1 MSLSKYLSLFSENS
15 KSLFITSVVLFDL
28 IFCAA
33 LAQTCQADRVDL
45 RGEWGSASFRV
56 SVADNSKKRAMGLMH
71 VEHLPKSFGMLFVYD
86 IPQHVSFWMKNTL
99 MPLDMLFFD
108 SQGILVN
115 LHKDVRPHDIA
126 PRESDAAI
134 KFVLEINGGIAGTYS
149 IKKGKI
155 MRHPSIGTSAFWLC

>member
-1 MSLSKYLSLFSENS
+1 MSLSKYLCHFWENS
-15 KSLFITSVVLFDL
+15 KSLFITSFVLFDL

-45 RGEWGSASFRV
+45 RGEWGSASFKV
-56 SVADNSKKRAMGLMH
+56 DVADNSKKRARGLMH
-71 VEHLPKSFGMLFVYD
+71 VDYLPKRSGMLFVYE

-99 MPLDMLFFD
+99 IPLDMLFFD

-115 LHKDVRPHDIA
+115 LHKNVRPYDTA
-126 PRESDAAI
+126 PKESDAEI
-134 KFVLEINGGIAGTYS
+134 KFVLEINGGIAGAYG
-149 IKKGKI
+149 IEKGTI